1 MPKILHFAKI
11 IWIILIVAALPIKS
25 SASLYCPSSYAIPSA
40 DNQFLLVMRSPV
52 KIEYDSGHIFK
63 LPSGQEIDLRD
74 KFKTN
79 GVYRLDSFE
88 CVQPLNW
95 FADGGELFASEDFS
109 ILVRLNRFAVESQ
122 SRTNWNWCLKFYNK
136 GKEIKQYQVKD
147 LVALPR
153 VLFLPFTSSGW
164 HTVWHATAMYT
175 SSSGFIDIAHS
186 YNSQFQFILV
196 TAPQSFGR
204 IHLSE
209 GNVFLFNAGTGEIV
223 QQWRHH
229 PLIKFSII
237 VIVLLLFCAFA
248 IFLCVRALQ
257 KLFYKLWPKKV

>member
-1 MPKILHFAKI
+1 
-11 IWIILIVAALPIKS
+11 
-25 SASLYCPSSYAIPSA
+25 
-40 DNQFLLVMRSPV
+40 
-52 KIEYDSGHIFK
+52 
-63 LPSGQEIDLRD
+63 
-74 KFKTN
+74 
-79 GVYRLDSFE
+79 
-88 CVQPLNW
+88 
-95 FADGGELFASEDFS
+95 
-109 ILVRLNRFAVESQ
+109 
-122 SRTNWNWCLKFYNK
+122 LKFYNK